1 MAHRAIIRYC
11 RVMAGR
17 VRQHDTEERIV
28 SAALALFEAGG
39 FGQVTMEE
47 IAVAAD
53 VSRRTVYRRFPTKGH
68 VVLAVPLRWLEVWDE
83 AVETAS
89 GSSPSVVVESASRA
103 VGAYIDAHRKDVL
116 TAYAA
121 LAESPSL
128 ESAGTIHHEWISRIV
143 ALLEREPEPLAPST
157 QHVIAGAY
165 MGAIDAMLGQWVR
178 TGGEGSVLTET
189 EAVIRLLRP
198 VWPSPT

>member
-1 MAHRAIIRYC
+1 
-11 RVMAGR
+11 MAGR
-17 VRQHDTEERIV
+17 VRQHDTHERIV
-28 SAALALFEAGG
+28 AAALALFADRG

-83 AVETAS
+83 AVDRAS
-89 GSSPSVVVESASRA
+89 GRPPSVVAEVASRA
-103 VGAYIDAHRKDVL
+103 VGGYIDAHRTDVL

-143 ALLEREPEPLAPST
+143 ALLELEPEPLPPAT
-157 QHVIAGAY
+157 QHVVAGAY
-165 MGAIDAMLGQWVR
+165 MGAIDAMLAQWVR
-178 TGGEGSVLTET
+178 TGGQGSVLAET
-189 EAVIRLLRP
+189 EAVLSRLRP
-198 VWPSPT
+198 VWPDSAG